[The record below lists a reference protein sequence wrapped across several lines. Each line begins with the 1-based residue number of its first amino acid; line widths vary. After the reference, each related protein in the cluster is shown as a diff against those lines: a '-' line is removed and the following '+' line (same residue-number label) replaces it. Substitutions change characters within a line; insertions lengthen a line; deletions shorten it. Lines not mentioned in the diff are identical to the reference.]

1 MQIIFAENIFGE
13 KVPPWDIFAKFI
25 FAILPQNCE
34 IKFHNFWLI
43 RITRENKFHE
53 LFLQNFF
60 PNKKQSQTSYVNSK

>member
-1 MQIIFAENIFGE
+1 M
-13 KVPPWDIFAKFI
+13 

-53 LFLQNFF
+53 LFLQNIF